1 MENIEIEIIKL
12 GVFARQIQE
21 PEKVTVTESDHG
33 EISDNTVIFEFECP
47 KGSEGSM
54 TRRLNVTPGGC
65 LFYDQDKE
73 GYTVIGAK
81 AIAANYEVIQKQSL
95 GLDEYNLS
103 ASDGRN
109 RRKENPGAAAEFG

>member
-1 MENIEIEIIKL
+1 MSK
-12 GVFARQIQE
+12 GVGRCHSIDMRALQ
-21 PEKVTVTESDHG
+21 PGDKHG
-33 EISDNTVIFEFECP
+33 V
-47 KGSEGSM
+47 GSM